1 MFARPVALT
10 TRTFAKLLCGLL
22 AAIALGTESVRAQT
36 SFGPQGP
43 EEGVIR
49 RQTWLIPAHD
59 RLTMMRSIVYRPP
72 GPGPFPLAVINHGST
87 QNEMR
92 RATLRQPDFAAAAQ
106 WFVAHGYAVAVP
118 QRPGHGE
125 TGGPYYEQQ
134 GGCADADYRRAGLGA
149 AAGIAAAIDFM
160 TRQPFVRRSGAV
172 AVGQSAG
179 GWGALALA
187 TQAMRELKAVVAFA
201 PGLGGRVDDVAGRNC
216 APDRLMAAARAF
228 GERARVPTLWLTA
241 ENDSYFAPALSKKLV
256 DAFRLGGGKAEY
268 HLLPPIGSD
277 GHELILAAQGIDVW
291 GPLVE
296 KFLKATR

>member
-22 AAIALGTESVRAQT
+22 AAVAIAGESARAQT

-59 RLTMMRSIVYRPP
+59 RMTMMRSIVYRPP

-92 RATLRQPDFAAAAQ
+92 RATQRQPEYAAAAQ

-160 TRQPFVRRSGAV
+160 TRQPFVRKTGAV

-179 GWGALALA
+179 GWGALALS
-187 TQAMRELKAVVAFA
+187 TQVMRELKAVVAFA
-201 PGLGGRVDDVAGRNC
+201 PGRGGRADDVAGRNC
-216 APDRLMAAARAF
+216 APDRLIAAARAF
-228 GERARVPTLWLTA
+228 GERARVPTLWITA
-241 ENDSYFAPALSKKLV
+241 ENDSYFAPVLSKKLV

-277 GHELILAAQGIDVW
+277 GHELILAAQGIDLW
-291 GPLVE
+291 GPLLE
-296 KFLKATR
+296 KFLKVTR